1 MRNKFIFYLAFL
13 IQAFVQASS
22 PTPKVVL
29 AIHGGTADHEEI
41 PEALEKEMLQGL
53 SDSLTAGYRTL
64 KTKGS
69 SLEAVEAAVISLENN
84 PLFNAGKGAV
94 FTAQGKNELDAA
106 IMEGKTKKAG
116 AVASTTVIKNPIK
129 AARAVMEK
137 TRHVLLVGEGANQFA
152 KKSGLEMVDPKYFYT
167 ERRFQE
173 WQKSKL
179 KKNQTK
185 QSFSPTPWNRHFSL
199 GTVGAVALDPQGNL
213 AAATSTGG
221 LTNKMHGRVGD
232 SPIIGAGT
240 YADNESAAISCTGVG
255 EYFIRYGVAHEIT
268 SLIKYKSYSPQKAAD
283 ALIQETLKPQG
294 VEGATIVLDPKGT
307 IAFSYSS
314 QGLPRGYVTDDGVIH
329 LFIFEKE
336 TKVPASF

>member
-1 MRNKFIFYLAFL
+1 MMNKIFFYFLAL
-13 IQAFVQASS
+13 SQALAYASS
-22 PTPKVVL
+22 PIPKVVL

-41 PEALEKEMLQGL
+41 PKDLEKEILQGL
-53 SDSLTAGYRTL
+53 RDSLTSGYRTL
-64 KTKGS
+64 KNTGS
-69 SLEAVEAAVISLENN
+69 SLAAVEAAVISLENN

-94 FTAQGKNELDAA
+94 FTAEGKNELDAA

-116 AVASTTVIKNPIK
+116 AVASTTVIKNPIT
-129 AARAVMEK
+129 AARAIMEK
-137 TRHVLLVGEGANQFA
+137 TRHVLLVGDGANQFA
-152 KKSGLEMVDPKYFYT
+152 KASGLEIVDPKYFYT
-167 ERRFQE
+167 ERRYQE

-179 KKNQTK
+179 KQNQNL
-185 QSFSPTPWNRHFSL
+185 QSASATQWNRHFSL
-199 GTVGAVALDPQGNL
+199 GTVGAVGLDSQGNL

-268 SLIKYKSYSPQKAAD
+268 SLIKYKNYSPQKAAD
-283 ALIQETLKPQG
+283 TLIQETLKTQG
-294 VEGATIVLDPKGT
+294 AEGATIVLNPKGT
-307 IAFSYSS
+307 LAFSYSS
-314 QGLPRGYVTDDGVIH
+314 QGLPRGYVTDDGVMH